1 MERKSLAKM
10 TARRALAAGWILV
23 LVAAILGGCA
33 KQARHPAEK
42 VYLHRMTDGETLAD
56 VAEDY
61 YGDPERAPA
70 IEEFNGIAGE
80 PVKPGM
86 VVRVPMTAKDVER
99 LMTREKAKV
108 PYDKGLELAEKASY
122 VDAVQSFQ
130 EAVALDPEFADAVYN
145 LGVTL
150 GMLKSYEKAKEPLER
165 AAAMRPKNAPY
176 VFALGNCLFH
186 LGDYPGAIGA
196 FEKVAVL
203 DPSNTKALYS
213 LAVSYE
219 KQGQKDEA
227 RKTWQR
233 YLELDSTSAWATEA
247 RKRLEALK

>member
-1 MERKSLAKM
+1 MERKHFAKM
-10 TARRALAAGWILV
+10 RTRRALAAGWILV
-23 LVAAILGGCA
+23 IAAAMLGGCA

-42 VYLHRMTDGETLAD
+42 VYLHRMVDGESLAD

-61 YGDPERAPA
+61 YGDPERAQS

-86 VVRVPMTAKDVER
+86 VVRVPMTATDVER
-99 LMTREKAKV
+99 LMTREKAKI
-108 PYDKGLELAEKASY
+108 PYDKGLALAQKASY

-130 EAVALDPEFADAVYN
+130 EAIAIDPEFADAVYN

-150 GMLKSYEKAKEPLER
+150 GMLKSYERAREPLER
-165 AAAMRPKNAPY
+165 AAEMRPKNADY
-176 VFALGNCLFH
+176 VFAFGNCLFH
-186 LGDYPGAIGA
+186 LGDYAKAIGA
-196 FEKVAVL
+196 FEKVMAL

-219 KQGQKDEA
+219 KQGRKDDA
-227 RKTWQR
+227 RSAWER
-233 YLELDSTSAWATEA
+233 YLALDSTSAWAAEA